1 MAAKKRKPHA
11 KDWRA
16 RDISDW
22 NATTFRAYLEEKHM
36 ERFGVPYARRCPIA
50 AEAAMIKRMIDEHGP
65 ETVRAFI
72 DECFKQYKPN
82 SRYPGVNFAFM
93 QTYMS
98 DCLQRVLKQK
108 AREERRKEREAR
120 QESQDLREILEWL

>member
-1 MAAKKRKPHA
+1 CVLYRTK
-11 KDWRA
+11 
-16 RDISDW
+16 
-22 NATTFRAYLEEKHM
+22 KHM
-36 ERFGVPYARRCPIA
+36 VRFVVQYVRRCPIP
-50 AEAAMIKRMIDEHGP
+50 AEAAMIKRMIDEHVP

-108 AREERRKEREAR
+108 AREERKRERQAQREP
-120 QESQDLREILEWL
+120 QDMREILEWL